1 MAAGI
6 VAAGVPARRGL
17 VRLRVLLPVFQES
30 DHVFLSDGIRMGS
43 LAGILAGDLTAAQE
57 IPGSL
62 FADVAELVKLLH
74 GQLVG
79 DFAPVDVVYSNTPQ
93 K

>member
-1 MAAGI
+1 MS
-6 VAAGVPARRGL
+6 
-17 VRLRVLLPVFQES
+17 VLLEGY
-30 DHVFLSDGIRMGS
+30 HVSFSDGIRVGP
-43 LAGILAGDLTAAQE
+43 LAGILTGDLAAAQE

-74 GQLVG
+74 GQLVR
-79 DFAPVDVVYSNTPQ
+79 DFTPIDVVHSNTPQ

>member
-1 MAAGI
+1 
-6 VAAGVPARRGL
+6 
-17 VRLRVLLPVFQES
+17 
-30 DHVFLSDGIRMGS
+30 MGP
-43 LAGILAGDLTAAQE
+43 LAGILARDLAAAQE

-79 DFAPVDVVYSNTPQ
+79 DVAPACIAPTRRWGVLLTCFQVLRLCLYRPSASRQ
-93 K
+93 

>member
-1 MAAGI
+1 M
-6 VAAGVPARRGL
+6 RG
-17 VRLRVLLPVFQES
+17 P
-30 DHVFLSDGIRMGS
+30 
-43 LAGILAGDLTAAQE
+43 LAGILAGDLAAAQE
-57 IPGSL
+57 IPGGL

-79 DFAPVDVVYSNTPQ
+79 DFAPVDVVHSNTPQ